1 MKKLR
6 TWLSHSPDRRKILTL
21 LLLCI
26 ILMGLCGLFLIQR
39 NQAWD
44 GEKQRG
50 GQLLSAFQSD
60 MNQAWRLE
68 ANRIVTEGNDDP
80 YHVGE
85 TISRFFTLAN
95 SAQRLGEVGVL
106 SETDAALYQA
116 FFMMYYE
123 GMRQEIPEQDMWKLV
138 EIAQSE
144 PEFWERARRLTNLPP
159 FSGTATRWITPP
171 IRRLPMGRPC
181 GRISPK
187 SPRKQTVIPQGYRFH
202 EKARPLFKKGPGS
215 PYVSKVPKKRRF
227 FLHDAKGMGDFLPGE
242 PWGIIKNGRCSFLK
256 PSGIKSEV
264 FGMGENT
271 RGGASRLYRRLVGVL
286 LVFCVLL
293 LGTGVY
299 LLAQQD
305 SADGQNRPQ
314 QELLLSHFRD
324 DIVMMGQTGIQ
335 ASLNGEAIGEL
346 QDVKFH
352 LHALADYATELG
364 EAGVLSKEDSLL
376 YRDFFS
382 MYVSLLEYGDNA
394 DVPREDME
402 KLIHIAQQEEEF
414 WENGAPF
421 DEFAAFFQEGHQLK
435 LRERRRGAL

>member
-1 MKKLR
+1 
-6 TWLSHSPDRRKILTL
+6 
-21 LLLCI
+21 
-26 ILMGLCGLFLIQR
+26 
-39 NQAWD
+39 
-44 GEKQRG
+44 
-50 GQLLSAFQSD
+50 
-60 MNQAWRLE
+60 
-68 ANRIVTEGNDDP
+68 
-80 YHVGE
+80 
-85 TISRFFTLAN
+85 
-95 SAQRLGEVGVL
+95 
-106 SETDAALYQA
+106 
-116 FFMMYYE
+116 
-123 GMRQEIPEQDMWKLV
+123 
-138 EIAQSE
+138 
-144 PEFWERARRLTNLPP
+144 
-159 FSGTATRWITPP
+159 
-171 IRRLPMGRPC
+171 
-181 GRISPK
+181 
-187 SPRKQTVIPQGYRFH
+187 
-202 EKARPLFKKGPGS
+202 
-215 PYVSKVPKKRRF
+215 
-227 FLHDAKGMGDFLPGE
+227 
-242 PWGIIKNGRCSFLK
+242 
-256 PSGIKSEV
+256 
-264 FGMGENT
+264 MGENT

-402 KLIHIAQQEEEF
+402 KLIHIAQREEEF

-421 DEFAAFFQEGHQLK
+421 DEFAAFFQEGHQLNYAK
-435 LRERRRGAL
+435 DGAVPYVETLGRYFPEIPDTPSH